1 MIKTKCNSFLR
12 FNTEIIKYDFYQLE
26 SMVKVASGVSKIRLS
41 GIEEMNE
48 LAKKVDGLINMGQ
61 GKPIFKTP
69 LPVINAAKRALD
81 EGHTKYTLSRGIEE
95 LRIALARKMADYNKI
110 DATPEEILVTVG
122 VSEGISISL
131 LSYAEKGD
139 KVIIPTPSHP
149 FFRIMGEFVGAEVI
163 EVPCKQGDFSLD
175 IEAIEDLTDDKTKAI
190 MINVPNNPTGKI
202 YDGRQLKKLQ
212 RMAANQD
219 FLVISDEIYDYIV
232 FEKRHESIAKHGKEN
247 IITLSGFSKAYS
259 MTGWRIGYMHS
270 TEEIIN
276 SILPVHNSLVVSAP
290 EFIQVAALKAVNDE
304 TSLNFVKATTEEY
317 KKRRDLVV
325 KRLNEIGL
333 HSNFPEGAYYAFSDI
348 SSYRMD
354 SLGFAKFLL
363 KVAKVLC
370 VPGISF
376 GKDWDGY
383 VRFSFADVP
392 QSDLFEAMDRIEKV
406 LKRV

>member
-1 MIKTKCNSFLR
+1 
-12 FNTEIIKYDFYQLE
+12 
-26 SMVKVASGVSKIRLS
+26 MVKVASGVSKIRLS

-48 LAKKVDGLINMGQ
+48 LAKKVEGLINMGQ
-61 GKPIFKTP
+61 GKPVFKTP

-95 LRIALARKMADYNKI
+95 LRVALARKMADYNKI

-163 EVPCKQGDFSLD
+163 EIPCRQGDFSLD

-190 MINVPNNPTGKI
+190 MINVPNNPTGKV
-202 YDGRQLKKLQ
+202 YDGRQLRKLQ

-232 FEKRHESIAKHGKEN
+232 FEKKHESIAKYGKEN
-247 IITLSGFSKAYS
+247 IITLSGFSKSYS

-270 TEEIIN
+270 TEDIIN

-290 EFIQVAALKAVNDE
+290 EFIQVAALKAVSDE
-304 TSLNFVKATTEEY
+304 TSLNFVRATTEEY
-317 KKRRDLVV
+317 KKRRDFVV

-348 SSYRMD
+348 SPFRMD

-392 QSDLFEAMDRIEKV
+392 QGDLSEAIDRIEKV